1 MHLCSQRVR
10 FCINRVS
17 SLWLIIT
24 CAFVLI
30 DGVFLHQQS
39 VILFA
44 DHPLCICAHSG
55 CVSASTVSFLP
66 LIIPC
71 AFVLTGSVYLHSQS
85 HTTVA
90 DYPLHIAHRMCVLLI
105 MLCYP
110 HCPHHALSLF
120 LLVGVWLS
128 HMTRDHSIN
137 LAHLMCSQKVCITII
152 PHLFTGCI
160 PQYTSRRY
168 VASQILSL
176 H

>member
-1 MHLCSQRVR
+1 MHLCSQHVR

-17 SLWLIIT
+17 
-24 CAFVLI
+24 F
-30 DGVFLHQQS
+30 
-39 VILFA
+39 
-44 DHPLCICAHSG
+44 P
-55 CVSASTVSFLP
+55 P

-71 AFVLTGSVYLHSQS
+71 AFMLTGSVYLHSQS
-85 HTTVA
+85 HTTIA
-90 DYPLHIAHRMCVLLI
+90 DYPLHIAHRFCVLLI
-105 MLCYP
+105 ILHYL

-137 LAHLMCSQKVCITII
+137 LAYLMCLQKVCITII
-152 PHLFTGCI
+152 PHLFTGSI

-168 VASQILSL
+168 VQSHMLSL